1 MPKRYARLGPLVD
14 IYPSM
19 PDSEG
24 ERIEALWRT
33 HYRDVLAYAWRRVG
47 DEAGAA
53 DVAAETFLIAWRRLD
68 STPDPSR
75 AWLLAIARRVVA
87 NELRSGR
94 RREALYAKVVAAS
107 ERPGSEAGGDRVEL
121 VEAFNALSA
130 GDREVLSLV
139 TWQELKPREAATVLG
154 ISPALFSVRLHRA
167 RARLRKELERAGHN
181 PVNATAPR
189 GAAATPPDP
198 TQLRTESE

>member
-1 MPKRYARLGPLVD
+1 M
-14 IYPSM
+14 
-19 PDSEG
+19 
-24 ERIEALWRT
+24 
-33 HYRDVLAYAWRRVG
+33 
-47 DEAGAA
+47 
-53 DVAAETFLIAWRRLD
+53 
-68 STPDPSR
+68 
-75 AWLLAIARRVVA
+75 
-87 NELRSGR
+87 
-94 RREALYAKVVAAS
+94 
-107 ERPGSEAGGDRVEL
+107 EL

-181 PVNATAPR
+181 PVNATAPP